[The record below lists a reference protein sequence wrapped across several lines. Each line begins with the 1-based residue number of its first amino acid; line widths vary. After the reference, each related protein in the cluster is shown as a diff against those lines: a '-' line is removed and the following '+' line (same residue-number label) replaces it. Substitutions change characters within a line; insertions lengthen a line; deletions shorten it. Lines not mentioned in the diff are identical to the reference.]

1 MHHNLLMVA
10 LAEASKVT
18 SPVSARVE
26 VIIVAVLICGL
37 IFELV
42 RRKRLMERYA
52 ILWLLA
58 GATVLIL
65 GFWKGLLTTIAHG
78 VGIYYAPSALFAV
91 TFLFVL
97 LMLVHFSTTISR
109 LWDQNKMLAQR
120 LALLQE
126 RLDNARPDSPPPG
139 TGEGGGTKESANGDP
154 AELSADGDL
163 AAQASGPAEMPHAP
177 PGAPSR

>member
-1 MHHNLLMVA
+1 MGHNLPMGMIEQA
-10 LAEASKVT
+10 TKVS
-18 SPVSARVE
+18 SPVSARIE
-26 VIIVAVLICGL
+26 VIIVAVLICAL

-52 ILWLLA
+52 ILWLIA
-58 GATVLIL
+58 GAVVLVL

-97 LMLVHFSTTISR
+97 LMLVHFSTTVSR
-109 LWDQNKMLAQR
+109 LWDQNKVLAQR

-126 RLDNARPDSPPPG
+126 RLDQAGRGDGTIAPVEEVPASEGIADLDPPVRQGDGSAEQHVPVGQGAARGPG
-139 TGEGGGTKESANGDP
+139 RG
-154 AELSADGDL
+154 
-163 AAQASGPAEMPHAP
+163 Q
-177 PGAPSR
+177 